1 MSRKILIA
9 SLGNGDTNREY
20 KATDY
25 TIEGKIYKNKN
36 YVSAALQEHYNIDI
50 IYYIGTMGSMW
61 ENIYS
66 YYCEVFEKKKN
77 SDYENY
83 LFEKIIEFQSFSLE
97 EKAKTP
103 FTFLDLSKLE
113 ETFDKKIRAILTYF
127 GTNDEEIEKNFM
139 EITKILKDLQ
149 EGDELYLDITHS
161 FRSNAF
167 WAFLVLHY
175 VLELSNKNIEVK
187 MISYGMFE
195 AIKDGNAGEP
205 CPIINLNKFYEIMK
219 WMNGANNLKKYGNA
233 DELINLIQKSNVR
246 DAIKDYSE
254 ALGMNYIFNI
264 EESIKMVKKL
274 DKHSLEGPAS
284 YIIPEIQ
291 KNVANHFK
299 NLKTKHE
306 KMLQLAEWHY
316 QEKRYA
322 LAYLNMNQAL
332 YNFLEEELYENQSPK
347 KVKSKKDKKKEKRE
361 KENTRKK
368 FIQKINNK
376 KSKFNTSEEIYT
388 FWKNMTNTYNSRN
401 NIAHSDERNTIK
413 EDIEQIPEL
422 LNFYQTIFQEK
433 NYVQKLQMQLKQYET
448 LKKD

>member
-1 MSRKILIA
+1 M
-9 SLGNGDTNREY
+9 
-20 KATDY
+20 
-25 TIEGKIYKNKN
+25 
-36 YVSAALQEHYNIDI
+36 
-50 IYYIGTMGSMW
+50 
-61 ENIYS
+61 
-66 YYCEVFEKKKN
+66 
-77 SDYENY
+77 
-83 LFEKIIEFQSFSLE
+83 
-97 EKAKTP
+97 
-103 FTFLDLSKLE
+103 
-113 ETFDKKIRAILTYF
+113 
-127 GTNDEEIEKNFM
+127 DE
-139 EITKILKDLQ
+139 
-149 EGDELYLDITHS
+149 
-161 FRSNAF
+161 
-167 WAFLVLHY
+167 W
-175 VLELSNKNIEVK
+175 
-187 MISYGMFE
+187 
-195 AIKDGNAGEP
+195 GEQ
-205 CPIINLNKFYEIMK
+205 F
-219 WMNGANNLKKYGNA
+219 KKYGNA
-233 DELINLIQKSNVR
+233 DELINLIQESNVR

-264 EESIKMVKKL
+264 EESTKMIKKL

-299 NLKTKHE
+299 NLKTKYE

-316 QEKRYA
+316 KEKRYA
-322 LAYLNMNQAL
+322 LTYLNMNQAL
-332 YNFLEEELYENQSPK
+332 YNFLEEELYENQSLK
-347 KVKSKKDKKKEKRE
+347 KVKSKKDMKKEKRE

-448 LKKD
+448 LKKE